1 MARINYTTINHEARA
16 RLGLTI
22 NEYCVYDLIHNLA
35 SNPKN
40 IQMGW
45 CYAKK
50 ETIADYLDLGR
61 ATVFRAIKK
70 GLKINLLEKHPEQ
83 PAFLKATSDWYDS
96 VMIKAESQNETASIN
111 MRREASQSETKPH
124 LKMRLNKDIENNE
137 NDKNTVEPKSSVN
150 KLSSIGEVLQNYKSP
165 YLGKRYEWQVEAI
178 RLWGDL
184 GLKGDPSKP
193 FFKLIKQAFEKQKQG
208 RLGVAL
214 SYCKDAVGIKN
225 MEKLFYWRYS
235 NEPDFKGGEK
245 SWQ

>member
-70 GLKINLLEKHPEQ
+70 GLKIHLLEKHPEQ
-83 PAFLKATSDWYDS
+83 PAFLKSTNDWYDS
-96 VMIKAESQNETASIN
+96 VMIKVESQNETASIN
-111 MRREASQSETKPH
+111 MRQTPSQSETKPH

-137 NDKNTVEPKSSVN
+137 NDNTEIVN
-150 KLSSIGEVLQNYKSP
+150 LKRSTKGIVSIGQVIANHQPSL
-165 YLGKRYEWQVEAI
+165 LGVENEWEVEAI
-178 RLWGDL
+178 RLWHEL
-184 GLKGDPSKP
+184 SLSGDPSEP
-193 FFKLIKQAFEKQKQG
+193 FVKHIHRYIKKNLQAKLS
-208 RLGVAL
+208 VAL
-214 SYCKDAVGIKN
+214 SFCKDATKVRDR
-225 MEKLFYWRYS
+225 EKLFYWRCA
-235 NEPDFKGGEK
+235 NEPA
-245 SWQ
+245 

>member
-1 MARINYTTINHEARA
+1 MARINYTTINHEARV

-96 VMIKAESQNETASIN
+96 VMIKTESQNETASIN
-111 MRREASQSETKPH
+111 MRRTPSQSETEPR
-124 LKMRLNKDIENNE
+124 LKMRSNKDIENNK
-137 NDKNTVEPKSSVN
+137 NDNKEIVNLKESSKGIV
-150 KLSSIGEVLQNYKSP
+150 SIGQIISNHQPSL
-165 YLGKRYEWQVEAI
+165 LGVDSEWEVEAI
-178 RLWGDL
+178 RLWKAL
-184 GLKGDPSKP
+184 GLPGDPSEP
-193 FFKLIKQAFEKQKQG
+193 FAKHIHRYIKRNLQVKLSI
-208 RLGVAL
+208 AL
-214 SYCKDAVGIKN
+214 SYCKDATKVRDR
-225 MEKLFYWRYS
+225 EKLFYWRCA
-235 NEPDFKGGEK
+235 NEPA
-245 SWQ
+245 

>member
-1 MARINYTTINHEARA
+1 MMARINYTTINHEARV

-50 ETIADYLDLGR
+50 ETIAEYLDLSR

-137 NDKNTVEPKSSVN
+137 NDNTEIVNLKNHSKGIV
-150 KLSSIGEVLQNYKSP
+150 SIGQVIANHQPSL
-165 YLGKRYEWQVEAI
+165 LGVENEWEVEAI
-178 RLWGDL
+178 RLWHEL
-184 GLKGDPSKP
+184 NLSGDPSESFVKHIHRYIKKNLQV
-193 FFKLIKQAFEKQKQG
+193 KLS
-208 RLGVAL
+208 VAL
-214 SYCKDAVGIKN
+214 SFCKDATKVRDR
-225 MEKLFYWRYS
+225 EKLFYWRCA
-235 NEPDFKGGEK
+235 NEPA
-245 SWQ
+245 

>member
-1 MARINYTTINHEARA
+1 MMARINYTTINHEARA

-96 VMIKAESQNETASIN
+96 VMIKTESQNETVSIN
-111 MRREASQSETKPH
+111 MRREASQSDTKPH
-124 LKMRLNKDIENNE
+124 LKLIPNKDIKNNE
-137 NDKNTVEPKSSVN
+137 NDNKEIVDLKNNSKGIV
-150 KLSSIGEVLQNYKSP
+150 SIGQVIAHHQPSL
-165 YLGKRYEWQVEAI
+165 LGVDNEWKVEAI
-178 RLWGDL
+178 RLWGEL
-184 GLKGDPSKP
+184 NLSGDPSESFVKHIHRY
-193 FFKLIKQAFEKQKQG
+193 FKKKLQS
-208 RLGVAL
+208 RLSVAL
-214 SYCKDAVGIKN
+214 SYCKDATNVRNK
-225 MEKLFYWRYS
+225 EKLFYWRCA
-235 NEPDFKGGEK
+235 NEPA
-245 SWQ
+245 

>member
-1 MARINYTTINHEARA
+1 MMARINYTTINHEARV

-96 VMIKAESQNETASIN
+96 VMIKVESQNETASIN

-137 NDKNTVEPKSSVN
+137 NDNTGIVNLKRSSKGVV
-150 KLSSIGEVLQNYKSP
+150 SIGQVIANHQPSL
-165 YLGKRYEWQVEAI
+165 LGVENEWEVEAI
-178 RLWGDL
+178 RLWHEL
-184 GLKGDPSKP
+184 RLSGDPSEP
-193 FFKLIKQAFEKQKQG
+193 FVKHIRRYIKKNLQVKLS
-208 RLGVAL
+208 VAL
-214 SYCKDAVGIKN
+214 SYCKDATKVRDR
-225 MEKLFYWRYS
+225 EKLFYWRCA
-235 NEPDFKGGEK
+235 NEPA
-245 SWQ
+245 

>member
-1 MARINYTTINHEARA
+1 MARINYTTINHEARV

-96 VMIKAESQNETASIN
+96 VMIKVESQNETASIN

-137 NDKNTVEPKSSVN
+137 NDNTGIVNLKRSSKGVV
-150 KLSSIGEVLQNYKSP
+150 SIGQVIANHQPSL
-165 YLGKRYEWQVEAI
+165 LGVENEWEVEAI
-178 RLWGDL
+178 RLWHEL
-184 GLKGDPSKP
+184 RLSGDPSEP
-193 FFKLIKQAFEKQKQG
+193 FVKHIRRYIKKNLQVKLS
-208 RLGVAL
+208 VAL
-214 SYCKDAVGIKN
+214 SYCKDATKVRDR
-225 MEKLFYWRYS
+225 EKLFYWRCA
-235 NEPDFKGGEK
+235 NEPA
-245 SWQ
+245 

>member
-1 MARINYTTINHEARA
+1 MMARINYTTINHEARA

-96 VMIKAESQNETASIN
+96 VMIKTESQNETASIN
-111 MRREASQSETKPH
+111 MRRQASQSETKLH
-124 LKMRLNKDIENNE
+124 LKLRPNKDIENNE
-137 NDKNTVEPKSSVN
+137 NDNKEIVDLKSHSKGVV
-150 KLSSIGEVLQNYKSP
+150 SIGQVIAHHQTSL
-165 YLGKRYEWQVEAI
+165 LGVDNEWEVEAI
-178 RLWGDL
+178 RLWGEL
-184 GLKGDPSKP
+184 NLSGDPSESFIKHIHRY
-193 FFKLIKQAFEKQKQG
+193 FKKKLQG
-208 RLGVAL
+208 RLSVAL
-214 SYCKDAVGIKN
+214 SYCKDATNVRNK
-225 MEKLFYWRYS
+225 EKLFYWRCA
-235 NEPDFKGGEK
+235 NEPA
-245 SWQ
+245 

>member
-1 MARINYTTINHEARA
+1 MARINYTTINNEARA

-96 VMIKAESQNETASIN
+96 VMIKTESQNETASIN
-111 MRREASQSETKPH
+111 MRRGASQSETKPH

-137 NDKNTVEPKSSVN
+137 NDNTEIVNLKRSSKGIV
-150 KLSSIGEVLQNYKSP
+150 SIGEVIAHHQPSL
-165 YLGKRYEWQVEAI
+165 LGVDNEWEVEAI
-178 RLWGDL
+178 RLWHGL
-184 GLKGDPSKP
+184 GLSGDPSEP
-193 FFKLIKQAFEKQKQG
+193 FVNHIHRYIKKNLQVKLS
-208 RLGVAL
+208 VAL
-214 SYCKDAVGIKN
+214 SYCKDATKVRDK
-225 MEKLFYWRYS
+225 EKLFYWRCA
-235 NEPDFKGGEK
+235 NEPA
-245 SWQ
+245 

>member
-1 MARINYTTINHEARA
+1 MARINYTTINHEARV

-83 PAFLKATSDWYDS
+83 PAFLKATSNWYDS

-111 MRREASQSETKPH
+111 MRREASQSETKPG

-137 NDKNTVEPKSSVN
+137 NDNKEFVNLKESSRGVV
-150 KLSSIGEVLQNYKSP
+150 SIGQVIAHHQPSL
-165 YLGKRYEWQVEAI
+165 LGVDSEWEVEAI
-178 RLWGDL
+178 RLWHEL
-184 GLKGDPSKP
+184 NLSGDPSESFIKHIHRY
-193 FFKLIKQAFEKQKQG
+193 FKKKLQN
-208 RLGVAL
+208 RLTIAL
-214 SYCKDAVGIKN
+214 SYCKDATKVRDK
-225 MEKLFYWRYS
+225 EKLFYWRCA
-235 NEPDFKGGEK
+235 NEPA
-245 SWQ
+245 